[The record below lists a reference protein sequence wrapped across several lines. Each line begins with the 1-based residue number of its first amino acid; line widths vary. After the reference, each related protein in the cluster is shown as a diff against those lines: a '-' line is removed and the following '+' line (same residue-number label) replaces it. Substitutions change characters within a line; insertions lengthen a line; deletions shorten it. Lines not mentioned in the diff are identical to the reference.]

1 MSDTTASNG
10 QITGFGTKGYR
21 SYVLI
26 ALMLIYTLNFIDRTL
41 ISVVAQPI
49 INKFSLNDTQ
59 WGLLSGP
66 PFALFYALMGIP
78 IAMWADRSNRVMV
91 IAVCVIVWSIMTALC
106 GMATG
111 FLWLLLFRVGV
122 AVGEAGCTPPATS
135 IITDYY
141 PPKSRANA
149 IGIYS
154 MGVTLGGVLAQLF
167 GGTIASIKG
176 ADFGA
181 WIDSIGLGFMFSGM
195 DWTTVE
201 GWRIAFVVIG
211 APGAMIALILWL
223 TIKEPPRGYS
233 DPPDADP
240 LRKAPFFEAFQEFG
254 VKPTFWWLALGAALV
269 AFVGYGL
276 ISFQAPFLQRV
287 HGIGVRE
294 AAIMY
299 GAPLAAF
306 AAFGTFIGG
315 LLSEKLSGRYPA
327 VVAWLPAVGLL
338 IAVPAYIAAFFSPT
352 LSMAFALWAIA
363 AVGHYAYLGAQYS
376 VGTGIVS
383 PRSRATTIAVLL
395 LIISLIGNGIG
406 PLFVGAMSDFFM
418 AREIGL
424 SGYGDLAAT
433 FDPKM
438 CGAKVLEL
446 GEAGPALCAAYGNGL
461 RQSMAATVLVFIV
474 AAGCYYMSSRTYL
487 RDRYNPDAH

>member
-49 INKFSLNDTQ
+49 INTFSLNDTQ

-91 IAVCVIVWSIMTALC
+91 IALCVIVWSIMTALC
-106 GMATG
+106 GMATA
-111 FLWLLLFRVGV
+111 FLWLLVFRVGV
-122 AVGEAGCTPPATS
+122 AIGEAGCTPPANS

-167 GGTIASIKG
+167 GGTIASIQG

-181 WIDSIGLGFMFSGM
+181 WINSIGLGFLFSHM

-211 APGAMIALILWL
+211 APGAIIALILWF

-240 LRKAPFFEAFQEFG
+240 TRKAPFFEAFQEFG
-254 VKPTFWWLALGAALV
+254 VKPTFWWLAIGAALV

-294 AAIMY
+294 AAVMY

-306 AAFGTFIGG
+306 AAFGTFVGG

-424 SGYGDLAAT
+424 SGYSDLAAT

-461 RQSMAATVLVFIV
+461 RQSMAATVLVFIL
-474 AAGCYYMSSRTYL
+474 AAGCYYMSSRSYL

>member
-1 MSDTTASNG
+1 MTDTTAGNTVANG

-49 INKFSLNDTQ
+49 INSFSLTDTQ

-91 IAVCVIVWSIMTALC
+91 IAVCVILWSIMTALC
-106 GMATG
+106 GMATA
-111 FLWLLLFRVGV
+111 FIWLLIFRVGV
-122 AVGEAGCTPPATS
+122 AIGEAGCTPPANS

-167 GGTIASIKG
+167 GGSIASIQG

-181 WIDSIGLGFMFSGM
+181 WIDSIGLGFLFSGM

-211 APGAMIALILWL
+211 APGAIIAIILWL

-240 LRKAPFFEAFQEFG
+240 TRKAPFFEAFKEFG
-254 VKPTFWWLALGAALV
+254 VKPTFWWLGMGAALV

-287 HGIGVRE
+287 HGIDVRE

-306 AAFGTFIGG
+306 AAFGMAAGSRVAPRHPGLRSGVLQLVAYHCVRALGIRSGG
-315 LLSEKLSGRYPA
+315 ALCLSRRAIFRRHRHCQPA
-327 VVAWLPAVGLL
+327 LARHDDRRPAPHHQPDRQRNRPALRWRDERFLHVARN
-338 IAVPAYIAAFFSPT
+338 
-352 LSMAFALWAIA
+352 
-363 AVGHYAYLGAQYS
+363 
-376 VGTGIVS
+376 
-383 PRSRATTIAVLL
+383 RSRRLCRPGSVLRPQTVRRQDAGTRR
-395 LIISLIGNGIG
+395 SRPG
-406 PLFVGAMSDFFM
+406 PLQGVW
-418 AREIGL
+418 
-424 SGYGDLAAT
+424 
-433 FDPKM
+433 
-438 CGAKVLEL
+438 
-446 GEAGPALCAAYGNGL
+446 
-461 RQSMAATVLVFIV
+461 
-474 AAGCYYMSSRTYL
+474 
-487 RDRYNPDAH
+487 

>member
-49 INKFSLNDTQ
+49 INTFSLNDTQ

-91 IAVCVIVWSIMTALC
+91 IALCVIVWSIMTALC
-106 GMATG
+106 GMATA
-111 FLWLLLFRVGV
+111 FLWLLVFRVGV
-122 AVGEAGCTPPATS
+122 AIGEAGCTPPANS

-167 GGTIASIKG
+167 GGTIASIQG

-181 WIDSIGLGFMFSGM
+181 WINSIGLGFLFSHM

-211 APGAMIALILWL
+211 APGAIIALILWF

-240 LRKAPFFEAFQEFG
+240 TRKAPFFEAFQEFG
-254 VKPTFWWLALGAALV
+254 VKPTFWWLAIGAALV

-424 SGYGDLAAT
+424 SGYSDLAAT

-461 RQSMAATVLVFIV
+461 RQSMAATVLVFIL
-474 AAGCYYMSSRTYL
+474 AAGCYYMSSRSYL